1 MSRIDTICVC
11 VYVCDC
17 TVSMWPDQ
25 LRPRQTSETI
35 YIMIH
40 VCTTTIKI
48 LDSLNG
54 VGFFFSGRG
63 GGGGVSFLTSCC
75 VHGVFFNVPVLSA
88 SLARATQTKQ
98 NSSVGKERE
107 QALFL
112 AGSEL
117 GRRMD
122 VNNSGIPPNR
132 HTVLVHQT
140 RPSWTLH
147 CGEPGAERS
156 RHNQVGG
163 SVRPDSAVVTGGWER
178 SDQID
183 HWLSENGRHLY

>member
-54 VGFFFSGRG
+54 VGFFFQ
-63 GGGGVSFLTSCC
+63 GGGVSLSSLH
-75 VHGVFFNVPVLSA
+75 VVYMVFSSM
-88 SLARATQTKQ
+88 SLC
-98 NSSVGKERE
+98 SL
-107 QALFL
+107 QALHVQHKL
-112 AGSEL
+112 NKTPVWARKGSKLCSWPAVNWVGEWTSTTREFHPTDTPCL
-117 GRRMD
+117 SIRRD
-122 VNNSGIPPNR
+122 
-132 HTVLVHQT
+132 
-140 RPSWTLH
+140 
-147 CGEPGAERS
+147 
-156 RHNQVGG
+156 QVGLSIVASPG
-163 SVRPDSAVVTGGWER
+163 PSGRVTTR
-178 SDQID
+178 
-183 HWLSENGRHLY
+183 